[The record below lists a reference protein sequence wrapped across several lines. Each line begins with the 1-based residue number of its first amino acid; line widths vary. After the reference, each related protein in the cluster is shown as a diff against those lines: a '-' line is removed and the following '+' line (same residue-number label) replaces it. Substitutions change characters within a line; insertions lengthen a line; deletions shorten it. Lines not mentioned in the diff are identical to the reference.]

1 MHAND
6 DTPEHL
12 IHIVGNLTSR
22 LEEEHLK
29 ESVIAKTYQL
39 YLAYEGEAHEEPDL
53 DTGCLLTNGLS
64 VAALILHH
72 VGGGKSGTPVE
83 IVSQPAD
90 RHRVD
95 SPHKLQEEMVQISA
109 RFIFSHP
116 AALQELEAYAEKA
129 FCECSRA
136 CLNTA
141 ASAPDAGRTTTVSSK
156 HGQNVHQVR
165 FCAHLIAGLWRYAL
179 VSFELYYRALSFTM
193 GIGDGQAITKEQDCL
208 LMLAREN
215 PSLPNARAAINIYL
229 SRIVSTREGRAAFF
243 CRCFN
248 LSYALVDMVYV
259 SMHHIAK
266 IYPNLARLLPV
277 MLSQV
282 LRRFQEHHARNK
294 SVSKRDRIM
303 AISNIQMACS
313 LTHNVRT
320 LSQQEYTEAAFYE
333 TMFKVHNT
341 CWLMWDLTTLVEEGS
356 PRYNFSGITPRSQLP
371 WLQKTAEE
379 LRNDSRA
386 SSGMTFPFETAQQ
399 DSARNMVEQ
408 LCNLAD
414 KHETPAS
421 SLSFRVDVPFMAE
434 AILSILYVQRSCH
447 VQEFAHKL
455 HILFWAVWLG
465 TRTSDLWRELC
476 AQVSVALV
484 DNYDAFESI
493 HGSLLPNNQEVLKQ
507 AVMAA
512 SGDAKQRAMALEIDF
527 AHRIFVDNCRLA
539 LLVGDGESVERGLVL
554 PDLVRRQDTEK
565 VKRDLEELRIW
576 QHRAY
581 CVAVKTLE
589 KTFMVQCFEVPFL
602 TCMDEWII
610 AICTNLSRPLHDCTS
625 VARTEERMRAQKS
638 LIKPYT
644 HIVNHLL
651 KYPATI
657 TCHAQ
662 LAICIASDKQLVAG
676 LKMNTKQGGSAM
688 HLYLATVCGETGAN
702 EAASSETFDER
713 RLKADL
719 VAAELL
725 ADEAASSS
733 SAAESKRARKRANKL
748 AAAREAEA
756 RECDDAA
763 HEKVNQE
770 ALAAT
775 KLQARWRGRTSR
787 RHAPQQGVCVGID
800 GNRQPA
806 TFFQGHAFLKSS
818 LTIAVERAAAA
829 LAEQRQRARDEQ
841 RQRARDEA
849 ARAKRAKKERRRARA
864 VADQVRAERETDAA
878 EALRAEGEARRA
890 ARERQAAHEK
900 EEAEAHEREVAA
912 REREAAA
919 HAREAAAHARADAEL
934 QRQLE
939 AVMQE
944 SAREQELLEAEE
956 RELRG
961 AIEASKPASPL
972 APEPPPEP
980 KSQETECVVCLEDEA
995 THIAVPC
1002 GHLCLCSGCTKGLAL
1017 CPICRTPL
1025 SQTMRVF
1032 RS

>member
-12 IHIVGNLTSR
+12 IHIVGNLISR
-22 LEEEHLK
+22 LEEPHLK
-29 ESVIAKTYQL
+29 DSVIDKTYQL
-39 YLAYEGEAHEEPDL
+39 YLAYEGEAHEEPNL
-53 DTGCLLTNGLS
+53 DTGCLLTNCLS

-72 VGGGKSGTPVE
+72 VGGGKSGAPVE
-83 IVSQPAD
+83 IAYEPAD

-95 SPHKLQEEMVQISA
+95 SPHNLQEEMVKISA

-129 FCECSRA
+129 FCDCSRA

-165 FCAHLIAGLWRYAL
+165 FCTHLIAGLWRYAL
-179 VSFELYYRALSFTM
+179 VSFELYYRVLSFTM
-193 GIGDGQAITKEQDCL
+193 GIGDGQTITKEQDCL

-215 PSLPNARAAINIYL
+215 PSLPNARAAINLYL

-248 LSYALVDMVYV
+248 LSYALVDMVFV
-259 SMHHIAK
+259 SMHHVAK

-277 MLSQV
+277 VLSQV

-313 LTHNVRT
+313 LTSNVDT
-320 LSQQEYTEAAFYE
+320 ICQQEYTEAAFYE
-333 TMFKVHNT
+333 TMFKVHNA

-356 PRYNFSGITPRSQLP
+356 PRYNFSGLTPRSQLP
-371 WLQKTAEE
+371 WLQRTAEE

-386 SSGMTFPFETAQQ
+386 SSGMDFPFEAAQQ
-399 DSARNMVEQ
+399 DAARSMVEQ

-434 AILSILYVQRSCH
+434 AIISVLYVQRSCH

-484 DNYDAFESI
+484 DNGDAFESI
-493 HGSLLPNNQEVLKQ
+493 QDSLLNSTIDVLKH
-507 AVMAA
+507 AVMVA
-512 SGDAKQRAMALEIDF
+512 SGDPKQRAMALEMSF
-527 AHRIFVDNCRLA
+527 ASSIFVDNCRLA

-554 PDLVRRQDTEK
+554 LPDPKKQDTEK
-565 VKRDLEELRIW
+565 VKRDLEELRTW

-589 KTFMVQCFEVPFL
+589 KTFKVDCFAEFFFM
-602 TCMDEWII
+602 CMDEWII
-610 AICTNLSRPLHDCTS
+610 AICTNLSRPLHDPTS
-625 VARTEERMRAQKS
+625 VARTEERTRVQKS
-638 LIKPYT
+638 LVKPYT
-644 HIVNHLL
+644 HAVNYLL
-651 KYPATI
+651 TYSSKI
-657 TCHAQ
+657 TSETQ
-662 LAICIASDKQLVAG
+662 LAICIASDKQPVAR
-676 LKMNTKQGGSAM
+676 LDKNTKQGGSAM
-688 HLYLATVCGETGAN
+688 HLYLATVCGETGTT
-702 EAASSETFDER
+702 EAESSFDER
-713 RLKADL
+713 RRKADL

-733 SAAESKRARKRANKL
+733 SAASRARARARKRANKL
-748 AAAREAEA
+748 AAARERDARDAEA
-756 RECDDAA
+756 RDATRECDDAA
-763 HEKVNQE
+763 HEKPNQA
-770 ALAAT
+770 ALAAKT
-775 KLQARWRGRTSR
+775 T
-787 RHAPQQGVCVGID
+787 
-800 GNRQPA
+800 
-806 TFFQGHAFLKSS
+806 
-818 LTIAVERAAAA
+818 VERAAAA
-829 LAEQRQRARDEQ
+829 LAEQQQAV
-841 RQRARDEA
+841 RDEA
-849 ARAKRAKKERRRARA
+849 ARAKRAKKERRRAR
-864 VADQVRAERETDAA
+864 
-878 EALRAEGEARRA
+878 
-890 ARERQAAHEK
+890 ERQAAHEK
-900 EEAEAHEREVAA
+900 EQ
-912 REREAAA
+912 AAA
-919 HAREAAAHARADAEL
+919 HARERADAEL

-939 AVMQE
+939 AVMRE

-961 AIEASKPASPL
+961 AIEASKPAPPM

-980 KSQETECVVCLEDEA
+980 KSQAAECVVCLENEA

-1002 GHLCLCSGCTKGLAL
+1002 GHMCLCSGCTKGLAL
-1017 CPICRTPL
+1017 CPICRTAL

-1032 RS
+1032 KS